1 MQILKC
7 VITLRNTAQLS
18 HTLLSDQCTLVACI
32 AMHAFFLP
40 TPLVDLCR
48 THSVALCKCMASRP
62 CITWLR
68 TNSHTMHPCESI
80 SGGWQSLCDR
90 VIHFFIC
97 SSGLVMYLLT
107 YHKEVLGP
115 LITRDDF
122 HHLCNHSQSR
132 PWCKSLDLHWRW
144 DTFICVAVIG
154 PELSGAMSGVHGLTS
169 CDIHSHGCFVWL
181 LLVQSYVTQ
190 CQSSIHSHGAT

>member
-1 MQILKC
+1 MLSSFRLRSLTCVALTVSHSVSAWLPDLASHGSGPIATLCIHVKVSQEDDNPC
-7 VITLRNTAQLS
+7 VI
-18 HTLLSDQCTLVACI
+18 VWYI
-32 AMHAFFLP
+32 
-40 TPLVDLCR
+40 
-48 THSVALCKCMASRP
+48 
-62 CITWLR
+62 
-68 TNSHTMHPCESI
+68 
-80 SGGWQSLCDR
+80 
-90 VIHFFIC
+90 FFIC

-181 LLVQSYVTQ
+181 LLVQSHVTQ